1 MFYFGFGFLKS
12 CMDDHSFSIQE
23 GVLDM
28 LQEKLFLPDVNL
40 AHTYK
45 QISSYHLPGKKEIK
59 ATNIET
65 LQEPFQSFV
74 YANSSRTTLAIDL
87 PVLVTRNS
95 NRPIVM
101 ICAMDA
107 LPPLPESNFWEG
119 KLVNHSYDVGL
130 GVPFSLV
137 DDWTVPK
144 GSLFSNLAFFK
155 ELLHHFDL
163 YITDIYKLFFRLSTG
178 NGYINS
184 NAIHDY
190 TQLQNLAGVNI
201 HASILEAEIDSV
213 QTKLIITL
221 GSASRGALALLMKQ
235 NHNTALQLQ
244 AWNENLQHYKWNSKI
259 PWIASPHISNAANGT
274 KKLLLQNS
282 NYNHIQG
289 QYANERLAR
298 IIVHEI
304 KQQKLI

>member
-1 MFYFGFGFLKS
+1 MI
-12 CMDDHSFSIQE
+12 DHRFSIQE

-28 LQEKLFLPDVNL
+28 LQEKLFLPNVNL
-40 AHTYK
+40 THTYK
-45 QISSYHLPGKKEIK
+45 QISSYHLPGNKEIK
-59 ATNIET
+59 ATKIDS
-65 LQEPFQSFV
+65 LQEPFRSFI
-74 YANSSRTTLAIDL
+74 YNNSSRTTLAVDL
-87 PVLVTRNS
+87 PVLVSRNS
-95 NRPIVM
+95 NRPVVM

-107 LPPLPESNFWEG
+107 LPPIPESNFWEG

-137 DDWTVPK
+137 VDWTVSK

-155 ELLHHFDL
+155 ELLQHFDL
-163 YITDIYKLFFRLSTG
+163 YITDIYKLFFRISTG
-178 NGYINS
+178 NSYINS
-184 NAIHDY
+184 NTIHDY
-190 TQLQNLAGVNI
+190 TRLQTTGGENI
-201 HASILEAEIDSV
+201 HASILEAEIDIV
-213 QTKLIITL
+213 QPKLIITL

-235 NHNTALQLQ
+235 NNNTAFQLQ
-244 AWNENLQHYKWNSKI
+244 AWSENLQHYKWNSQI

-298 IIVHEI
+298 IIIHEI
-304 KQQKLI
+304 KQHR